1 MSARPWVGRVAL
13 MLALA
18 SAAWAALTVLIGGFA
33 LDVAG
38 VRLSSRNSL
47 RPLLV
52 CGVLLAGVRIA
63 LGASEFHAAI
73 HRIVGRDRRAAA
85 ARIAG
90 AASLAVLVFA
100 IAWNTRAAGG
110 SDSSCYILQ
119 ADAFAHGH
127 VMLPHPLASTL
138 PGAAPAVFAPTGF
151 VPSRVPPFAAVPICG
166 AGLALTMTPLL
177 ALFGHGA
184 VFLVVPLFATL
195 AVWLTFVIGRR
206 MDDEV
211 TGATAAVLL
220 ATSPIFLYQAVQPMS
235 DVPAAAL
242 WLAALALASR
252 GDSRGDVGAGVCAS
266 LAVLTRPNIALLVV
280 PLLFVLPGYVESA
293 EAPKARRRAWRR
305 FAVAAVPGLA
315 AMAFLNAARYG
326 SATASGYGSTDALFS
341 LAHVA
346 PNLTRYPRWIVETET
361 PFIAVA
367 LAAPWW
373 AARHPA
379 RGRLAMVSFAAI
391 VLTTGTY
398 LAYTVFDDWW
408 YIRFL
413 LPAIPLAIVL
423 GVAVVLHIASRFLP
437 GGKRV
442 VAAAVLCLVIGAWH
456 VEVARSRHVLD
467 LQALESRFPVTG
479 RYVARAM
486 PGNAVFLAVQQSGS
500 LRFHGARPTI
510 AWDAIDPRALDRTI
524 AWLSANGFRP
534 FVALEDGEE
543 PRFRARFAGEHFGAL
558 DWAPAAEVHAPVR
571 VRLYDP
577 ASRAGFVT
585 GGGGV
590 TEYVR

>member
-1 MSARPWVGRVAL
+1 MAVAAGAAAWAAVTTIAGGFVIDILGAHVSSRDPARPIAASLFLFIAARLVLGRDEFSRATAAVVGGPGARAARVAL
-13 MLALA
+13 M
-18 SAAWAALTVLIGGFA
+18 
-33 LDVAG
+33 
-38 VRLSSRNSL
+38 
-47 RPLLV
+47 
-52 CGVLLAGVRIA
+52 
-63 LGASEFHAAI
+63 
-73 HRIVGRDRRAAA
+73 
-85 ARIAG
+85 
-90 AASLAVLVFA
+90 ASLAVLVFST
-100 IAWNTRAAGG
+100 AWNTRAAGG

-119 ADAFAHGH
+119 ADAFAHGNI
-127 VMLPHPLASTL
+127 MLPHPLASTL
-138 PGAAPAVFAPTGF
+138 PGAAPAVFAPIGF
-151 VPSRVPPFAAVPICG
+151 VPSRVPPFTAVPICG

-184 VFLVVPLFATL
+184 VFLVVPMFAAL

-206 MDDEV
+206 IDDGV
-211 TGATAAVLL
+211 TGASAAVLL

-252 GDSRGDVGAGVCAS
+252 GDSRGDIAAGVCAS

-280 PLLFVLPGYVESA
+280 LLLFVLPGRVA
-293 EAPKARRRAWRR
+293 RADAPKARRGAWRR
-305 FAVAAVPGLA
+305 FALAALPGLA
-315 AMAFLNAARYG
+315 AMAVLNAARYG
-326 SATASGYGSTDALFS
+326 SAAASGYGSTDALFS

-346 PNLTRYPRWIVETET
+346 PNLARYPRWIVETET
-361 PFIAVA
+361 PFIALA

-373 AARHPA
+373 ASRHPA
-379 RGRLAMVSFAAI
+379 RARLAMVSFAAI
-391 VLTTGTY
+391 VLTTATY

-423 GVAVVLHIASRFLP
+423 AVAVVLDIASRLLP
-437 GGKRV
+437 TGKPV
-442 VAAAVLCLVIGAWH
+442 MAATLLCVVIGAWH
-456 VEVARSRHVLD
+456 VHVARSRHVLD
-467 LQALESRFPVTG
+467 LQALESRFRVTG

-534 FVALEDGEE
+534 FIALEDAEE
-543 PRFRARFAGEHFGAL
+543 PRFRARFSGEHFGAL
-558 DWAPAAEVHAPVR
+558 DWPPAAEVHAPVR
-571 VRLYDP
+571 VRLFDP
-577 ASRAGFVT
+577 VSRAGFAV
-585 GGGGV
+585 GGGV
-590 TEYVR
+590 NTEHIR